1 MLTPTKELESNLR
14 NNWALL
20 SQKTAR
26 GNVIEGMVDK
36 INKTIHFVGF
46 KAGVNMNRTEI

>member
-1 MLTPTKELESNLR
+1 MLTPAEELESNLR
-14 NNWALL
+14 NNWTLL
-20 SQKTAR
+20 SEKTAR
-26 GNVIEGMVDK
+26 GNAIEGTVDK